1 MHRFSPRSGENRNR
15 NVAISS
21 KKAKQFED
29 RSVRKYQK
37 GNSGDDKLR
46 RCRFDLY
53 PDLWKK
59 RNDNVANCHR
69 RKRNDN
75 CGSVRKFQKGD
86 DRLRRCHF
94 DFLEKSEWQCPNLS
108 SKKTTKIEMW
118 ATTGDNRIAMLP
130 FRFTQDLEKIRMT
143 SSQSCHQLK
152 VNDIKIEPYATPKR
166 Q

>member
-75 CGSVRKFQKGD
+75 CGSVRKFQNGD
-86 DRLRRCHF
+86 D
-94 DFLEKSEWQCPNLS
+94 
-108 SKKTTKIEMW
+108 I
-118 ATTGDNRIAMLP
+118 ATLP
-130 FRFTQDLEKIRMT
+130 FRFPPRSGKIRMAM
-143 SSQSCHQLK
+143 SQS
-152 VNDIKIEPYATPKR
+152 VFEENDKDR
-166 Q
+166 NVGNNRR